1 MNKNIYNFYSYLKQ
15 RILMLYTF
23 SSILEIHIQIDLT
36 NDNTNNGQE

>member
-1 MNKNIYNFYSYLKQ
+1 MNKNIYSSYSYLKHK
-15 RILMLYTF
+15 RILMYTF